1 MKDFYINTQEALD
14 SWCNAQLESITL
26 LALDTEF
33 MRVKTYFPKLC
44 LIQLATETE
53 AVCIDPLALS
63 DFTSLKALLTAPHIT
78 KIIHSA
84 SQDLE
89 AIVHALDIL
98 PTPVFDTQIA
108 AKIRQDLKVGMSYHD
123 LVLYYCDVELTR
135 DQTRTQWDLRPLT
148 SEQLKYA
155 YDDVHYL
162 IPCCKKL
169 TAEIEAN
176 NQQGLLTANSVPLT
190 ERERYEPSPETAW
203 KKVKGIKRLKS
214 APKRLIRSLAKM
226 RELMAI
232 RQDLPKRWII
242 KDDILIHL
250 AETYAKKNHKLY
262 DDYAIKTYAEYIQN
276 QIIKTIENFWAN
288 DNPAQAAQD
297 LENDHVSDNDQ
308 D

>member
-14 SWCNAQLESITL
+14 SWCNTQLETIEL

-53 AVCIDPLALS
+53 AVCIDPLVLQ
-63 DFTSLKALLTAPHIT
+63 DFTALKTLLNAPHIT

-108 AKIRQDLKVGMSYHD
+108 AKITQEKSVGLSYHD
-123 LVLYYCDVELTR
+123 LVLQYCEIDLTR

-162 IPCCKKL
+162 IPAYRKL
-169 TAEIEAN
+169 MAEIEVN
-176 NQQGLLTANSVPLT
+176 HQQGLLKTNHQPLT
-190 ERERYEPSPETAW
+190 ERERYEPDPEGAW
-203 KKVKGIKRLKS
+203 KKVKGYKKLRGASKQL
-214 APKRLIRSLAKM
+214 LRSLAKM
-226 RELMAI
+226 RELFAI
-232 RQDLPKRWII
+232 RKDLPKRWII

-250 AETYAKKNHKLY
+250 SERYAKKSPKLY
-262 DDYAIKTYAEYIQN
+262 EDYAITSYNESIQA
-276 QIIKTIENFWAN
+276 QMIKTIENFWEN
-288 DNPAQAAQD
+288 SQNTQP
-297 LENDHVSDNDQ
+297 LENAE
-308 D
+308 

>member
-1 MKDFYINTQEALD
+1 MKDTYINTQEALD
-14 SWCNAQLESITL
+14 SWCNAQLDTIEL

-53 AVCIDPLALS
+53 AVCIDPLVLQ
-63 DFTSLKALLTAPHIT
+63 DFTSLIALLNAPHIT

-108 AKIRQDLKVGMSYHD
+108 AKITQDKSVGLSYHD
-123 LVLYYCDVELTR
+123 LVLQYCEVDLTR

-162 IPCCKKL
+162 IPAYRKL
-169 TAEIEAN
+169 MAEIEVN
-176 NQQGLLTANSVPLT
+176 HQQGLLKTNHHPLT
-190 ERERYEPSPETAW
+190 ERERYEPDPEGAW
-203 KKVKGIKRLKS
+203 KKVKGYKKLRGPSKQL
-214 APKRLIRSLAKM
+214 LRSLAKM
-226 RELMAI
+226 RELFAI
-232 RQDLPKRWII
+232 RKDLPKRWII

-250 AETYAKKNHKLY
+250 SERYTKKSPKLY
-262 DDYAIKTYAEYIQN
+262 ADYAIASYNESIQT
-276 QIIKTIENFWAN
+276 QLIKTIENFWENSSDKDVSN
-288 DNPAQAAQD
+288 DI
-297 LENDHVSDNDQ
+297 E
-308 D
+308 

>member
-1 MKDFYINTQEALD
+1 MKDTYINTQEALD
-14 SWCNAQLESITL
+14 SWCNAQLDTIEL

-53 AVCIDPLALS
+53 AVCIDPLVLQ
-63 DFTSLKALLTAPHIT
+63 DFTSLIALLNAPHIT

-108 AKIRQDLKVGMSYHD
+108 AKITQDKSVGLSYHD
-123 LVLYYCDVELTR
+123 LVLQYCEVDLTR

-162 IPCCKKL
+162 IPVYRKL
-169 TAEIEAN
+169 MAEIEVN
-176 NQQGLLTANSVPLT
+176 HQQGLLKTNHQPLT
-190 ERERYEPSPETAW
+190 ERERYEPDPEGAW
-203 KKVKGIKRLKS
+203 KKVKGYKKLRGPSKQL
-214 APKRLIRSLAKM
+214 LRSLAKM
-226 RELMAI
+226 RELFAI
-232 RQDLPKRWII
+232 RKDLPKRWII

-250 AETYAKKNHKLY
+250 SERYTKKSPKLY
-262 DDYAIKTYAEYIQN
+262 ADYAIASYNESIQT
-276 QIIKTIENFWAN
+276 QLIKTIENFWENSSDKDVSN
-288 DNPAQAAQD
+288 DI
-297 LENDHVSDNDQ
+297 E
-308 D
+308 